1 MTDARLTTVEFMLT
15 REDAGRYATLYQRLN
30 RGAQRYLSFAYAPVA
45 LGFFLMLLARVGG
58 LTSREFGALLFVAFA
73 AYLTGVLCYRHEVLA
88 TYREAVERRLLNPR
102 LLGRRTLSL
111 KANGIEFAS
120 DTVATST
127 AYVLLDGAEI
137 TSDHLCIWI
146 DGIDLVAVPL
156 RAFPSRVEAD
166 AFCEDLQARVTAARA
181 AAANASTPT

>member
-1 MTDARLTTVEFMLT
+1 MTDARLTTVEFVLT

-30 RGAQRYLSFAYAPVA
+30 RGTSRYLSFVYAPVV
-45 LGFFLMLLARVGG
+45 LGLLLMLLASAVG
-58 LTSREFGALLFVAFA
+58 LTSRAFGALLFVAFA
-73 AYLTGVLCYRHEVLA
+73 AYLTGVLSYRHEVLA
-88 TYREAVERRLLNPR
+88 TYREAVERRLHNPR
-102 LLGRRTLSL
+102 LLGRRTLSHD
-111 KANGIEFAS
+111 ANGIAYAS

-156 RAFPSRVEAD
+156 RAFASREDAD
-166 AFCEDLQARVTAARA
+166 AFRADLQARVTAARTA
-181 AAANASTPT
+181 AAKAPPSA